1 MDRLRALR
9 RLPAVGVRAHRELRR
24 GHRWRRRRR
33 VQLPPARRRR
43 PHPAHAQYRLRVLC
57 ALDLRR
63 AGATVLALWPGEGGR
78 VAAPPPAA
86 AAATFRAVG
95 AGRGAGS
102 ERYTRA
108 GERGRAQGV
117 RGRRPH
123 VLGLLPH
130 RRLLDRLEGAPLAH
144 LPAGPARLPL
154 HAPPGRRRLPGRAV
168 AALAAA
174 PMTDPAA
181 REAERVRA
189 AYARR
194 ARLGLDARYDYWQ
207 PANLFIYQ
215 SREREFVRLLRDL
228 GRLPLGEC
236 RVLDVGCGDG
246 GVLRDLV
253 RLGARPSRLAGVDL
267 LPDRIERA
275 RELIAGAAFVM
286 ADAQRLPF

>member
-1 MDRLRALR
+1 
-9 RLPAVGVRAHRELRR
+9 
-24 GHRWRRRRR
+24 
-33 VQLPPARRRR
+33 
-43 PHPAHAQYRLRVLC
+43 
-57 ALDLRR
+57 
-63 AGATVLALWPGEGGR
+63 
-78 VAAPPPAA
+78 
-86 AAATFRAVG
+86 
-95 AGRGAGS
+95 
-102 ERYTRA
+102 
-108 GERGRAQGV
+108 
-117 RGRRPH
+117 
-123 VLGLLPH
+123 
-130 RRLLDRLEGAPLAH
+130 
-144 LPAGPARLPL
+144 
-154 HAPPGRRRLPGRAV
+154 
-168 AALAAA
+168 
-174 PMTDPAA
+174 MTDPAA

-286 ADAQRLPF
+286 ADAQRLPFADGEFGLVLGFTLLSSVVDAGARARVAQEMARVCAPDGVIVLYDFWLNPFNRDVRPVSRRDLPALFPGFEVRARAVTLAPPLVRALAPLPGGRLACSLLEVIPFLRTHFLAGLRRPQASGGRLAPAQTP